1 MVFYSVERSIYLPL
15 DQTHDIWSVS
25 GFSCHNRD
33 KWSTHVIW
41 SIISQHHCHAIVR
54 LCIYIGMD
62 KSNGKQTENGLW
74 PNNCLWLDFMRYAI
88 FCWCIR
94 FPSIWTV
101 SMYISIVNDF
111 IIMHCIADAV
121 MAWQRR
127 DHLWRVARA
136 HTHKTHMLLWLRVTR
151 NRQSDSTTHGSERW
165 SVPFF

>member
-54 LCIYIGMD
+54 LCILAWINRM
-62 KSNGKQTENGLW
+62 ENKLR
-74 PNNCLWLDFMRYAI
+74 MRTLCN